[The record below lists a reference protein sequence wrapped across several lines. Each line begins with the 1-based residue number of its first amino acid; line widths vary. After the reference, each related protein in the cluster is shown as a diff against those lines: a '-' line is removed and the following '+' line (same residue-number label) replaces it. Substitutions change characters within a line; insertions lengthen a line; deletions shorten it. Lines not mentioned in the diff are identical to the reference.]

1 MHVIGKELRIQDVR
15 LVRSDYLQATGV
27 FLLSRVFLYLMVYFG
42 LVHYPNAVDV
52 VHTPV
57 FSEFFQDTM
66 RIMCN
71 FDCKWF
77 VDIAVNGYQAA
88 PDNLTTGHAANWAI
102 LPAFPL
108 LGRYLAMGLGLDV
121 LTAFYLIANVSFFV
135 ALLLWLKFLKFYRFT
150 PANRSFALFFL
161 CFLPYG
167 TYYLSPYTE
176 SLFLALSL
184 GAFINAYQGRFIL
197 AALCAMGMTA
207 TKNIGVMFVFPL
219 IIIAWQQL
227 GLKELF
233 NIKSP
238 KTWTLALAIMLIPL
252 PLFGYQNFLFE
263 QVGDAMAFKN
273 IQLAWGRELDNPFE
287 YIYEALNTDNY
298 KFYFACVCILGLI
311 MSLYLL
317 YKKRLAEAV
326 FLLLGIMIPVS
337 TGINAVPRYIF
348 GLVPALLAIVYIT
361 DRHPWLRNFVLA
373 TGAAL
378 SVYFAIAWGHGMFF
392 TI

>member
-1 MHVIGKELRIQDVR
+1 MHVIGKELSTNDVR
-15 LVRSDYLQATGV
+15 LSKSDYLQVTGA
-27 FLLSRVFLYLMVYFG
+27 FLLSRFFLYLMVYFG
-42 LVHYPNAVDV
+42 LVHYPSTVDV
-52 VHTPV
+52 VHAPV

-77 VDIAVNGYQAA
+77 IDIAVNGYQFA
-88 PDNLTTGHAANWAI
+88 PDNLTTGHAANWAF

-108 LGRYLAMGLGLDV
+108 LGRLFSSVLGIDI
-121 LTAFYLIANVSFFV
+121 LTSFYVIANVSFFI

-176 SLFLALSL
+176 SLFLALTL
-184 GAFINAYQGRFIL
+184 GAFINAYQGKFL
-197 AALCAMGMTA
+197 WAAFCAMAMTA

-219 IIIAWQQL
+219 FILAWQQL
-227 GLKELF
+227 GFKELI
-233 NIKSP
+233 NIRSP
-238 KTWTLALAIMLIPL
+238 KTWSLVLAIMLIPL
-252 PLFGYQNFLFE
+252 PLFIYQTYLYHLT
-263 QVGDAMAFKN
+263 GDAMAFKN

-287 YIYEALNTDNY
+287 YIYEALNTNNY
-298 KFYFACVCILGLI
+298 KFYFACVSIFGLALC
-311 MSLYLL
+311 LYIF
-317 YKKRLAEAV
+317 YKRRLAEGV
-326 FLLLGIMIPVS
+326 FLLLGILIPVS

-361 DRHPWLRNFVLA
+361 DRHSWLRNFVLA